1 MKAISVMTPLAVFLI
16 ALGVR
21 LPYLVALGR
30 TPFLAHPTLDP
41 RLYDGWAQRIAA
53 GEWLGREVFFANPL
67 YPYWLGVLYAVF
79 GRNLGLVHLLQ
90 HVLGSLA
97 AALLAWLGM
106 RLWDRRVGWIA
117 GLGAAFYAP
126 FVFHEGTLMIESLAP
141 FLATVALA
149 LAVIAG
155 VRRTPGASLAAGI
168 AGGIFVLA
176 RPNLTPLAS
185 AGWVGTRGRR
195 ALAPVILVLLGAMLA
210 IAPVTIRNWIVSRT
224 FVPITA
230 HGGEAFYV
238 GNHAGSDGYGTQPDF
253 VDSGPMTEHESYR
266 QEASHILGRELTL
279 AESSDYWRR
288 QALVFARAEPAQ
300 YLGLLLRK
308 AYLFFHA
315 YERGDNHS
323 FYAMRDVVPYLRW
336 IPLGFGWILPFAV
349 LGLWVSRRA
358 WARVGIV
365 PLFAATYAVGVI
377 LFFVTARY
385 RLPAVP
391 PLLLLAGSGA
401 VWGWDAL
408 RARRVREVAA
418 AAGAVAALA
427 LLVNLPS
434 PLVVHED
441 QATIRNNHGLVL
453 EESGDFAGAAREYQR
468 AVALAPER
476 PLYHYNLA
484 IAERRQG
491 LDASARAH
499 LERAIALDPRHSL
512 ALAEL
517 GSLLERSGDAA
528 GAIAAYERAQAIE
541 PTLVG
546 PALNA
551 AVLLEK
557 SGRFAEAEPMF
568 RRAVAANPDA
578 YRENLGLALFLAR
591 HGRDCEAL
599 PYFAAARRG
608 APAGAAA
615 RIDSVLQV
623 LDRECGGATRMPGAE
638 MPGKMP

>member
-1 MKAISVMTPLAVFLI
+1 MIPLAIFLI

-21 LPYLVALGR
+21 LPYLAALAR
-30 TPFLAHPTLDP
+30 TPFLTHPTLDP

-67 YPYWLGVLYAVF
+67 YPYWLGVLYTAF
-79 GRNLGLVHLLQ
+79 GRNLWLVHLLQ

-97 AALLAWLGM
+97 AALLAWLGV
-106 RLWDRRVGWIA
+106 RLWDRRVGWVA

-126 FVFHEGTLMIESLAP
+126 FVFHEGTLMIESVAP

-155 VRRTPGASLAAGI
+155 ECRTPGASLAAGI
-168 AGGIFVLA
+168 AHGVFVLA

-185 AGWVGTRGRR
+185 AGWVARGGRR
-195 ALAPVILVLLGAMLA
+195 ALVPAVLVLIGTMLA

-238 GNHAGSDGYGTQPDF
+238 GNHPGSDGYGTQPNF

-266 QEASHILGRELTL
+266 QEASRILGRELTL

-288 QALVFARAEPAQ
+288 RALDFIREKPAQ
-300 YLGLLLRK
+300 YLGLLARK
-308 AYLFFHA
+308 GYLFFHA
-315 YERGDNHS
+315 YEKGDNHS
-323 FYAMRDVVPYLRW
+323 FYAMRDAVPYLRW

-349 LGLWVSRRA
+349 LGCWVSRSA
-358 WARVGIV
+358 WGRIGIV

-385 RLPAVP
+385 RLPVVP
-391 PLLLLAGSGA
+391 PILLLAASGA

-408 RARRVREVAA
+408 RARRTREVLA
-418 AAGAVAALA
+418 AAGAMAAVA
-427 LLVNLPS
+427 LLLNLPS
-434 PLVVHED
+434 RLVVPED

-491 LDASARAH
+491 LDAPARTH

-517 GSLLERSGDAA
+517 GSLLEESGDIA
-528 GAIAAYERAQAIE
+528 GAIAAYERAQAVE
-541 PTLVG
+541 PGLVG

-557 SGRFAEAEPMF
+557 SGRPAEAEPMF
-568 RRAVAANPDA
+568 RRAIAANPGA
-578 YRENLGLALFLAR
+578 YRENLGMALFLAHHAR
-591 HGRDCEAL
+591 GCEAL
-599 PYFAAARRG
+599 PYFTAAREK
-608 APAGAAA
+608 APAGAVA
-615 RIDSVLQV
+615 RLDSALKVLG
-623 LDRECGGATRMPGAE
+623 RECR
-638 MPGKMP
+638 

>member
-1 MKAISVMTPLAVFLI
+1 MTPLAVFLI

-21 LPYLVALGR
+21 LPYLAALAR
-30 TPFLAHPTLDP
+30 TPFLTHPTLDP

-67 YPYWLGVLYAVF
+67 YPYWLGVLYAAF
-79 GRNLGLVHLLQ
+79 GRNLWLVHLLQ

-97 AALLAWLGM
+97 AALLAWLGV
-106 RLWDRRVGWIA
+106 RLWDRRVGWVA
-117 GLGAAFYAP
+117 GLGAALYAP
-126 FVFHEGTLMIESLAP
+126 FVFHEGTLMIESVAP

-155 VRRTPGASLAAGI
+155 ERRTPGASLAAGI
-168 AGGIFVLA
+168 AHGVFVLA

-185 AGWVGTRGRR
+185 AGWVARGGRRR
-195 ALAPVILVLLGAMLA
+195 ALVPAVLVLIGTMLA

-238 GNHAGSDGYGTQPDF
+238 GNHPGSDGYGTQPNF

-266 QEASHILGRELTL
+266 QEASRILGRELTL

-288 QALVFARAEPAQ
+288 RALDFIREKPVQ
-300 YLGLLLRK
+300 YLGLLARK
-308 AYLFFHA
+308 GYLFFHA
-315 YERGDNHS
+315 YEKGDNHS
-323 FYAMRDVVPYLRW
+323 FYAMRETIPYLRW

-349 LGLWVSRRA
+349 LGCWVSRSA
-358 WARVGIV
+358 WGRIGIV
-365 PLFAATYAVGVI
+365 PLFAASYAVGVI

-385 RLPAVP
+385 RLPVVP
-391 PLLLLAGSGA
+391 PILLLAASGA

-408 RARRVREVAA
+408 RARRTRAVLA
-418 AAGAVAALA
+418 AAGAIAAVA
-427 LLVNLPS
+427 LLVNFPS
-434 PLVVHED
+434 RLVVPED
-441 QATIRNNHGLVL
+441 QATLRNNHGLVL
-453 EESGDFAGAAREYQR
+453 EESGDFVGAAREYQR
-468 AVALAPER
+468 AIALAPER

-491 LDASARAH
+491 LDAPARTH
-499 LERAIALDPRHSL
+499 LERAIALDSRHSL

-517 GSLLERSGDAA
+517 GSLLEKSGDIH
-528 GAIAAYERAQAIE
+528 GAIAAYERAQAAE
-541 PTLVG
+541 PGLVG

-557 SGRFAEAEPMF
+557 SGRPAEAEPMF
-568 RRAVAANPDA
+568 RRAIAANPGA

-591 HGRDCEAL
+591 HERGCEAL
-599 PYFAAARRG
+599 PYFASAREK
-608 APAGAAA
+608 APAGAVA
-615 RIDSVLQV
+615 RLDSVLKV
-623 LDRECGGATRMPGAE
+623 LDHECR
-638 MPGKMP
+638 